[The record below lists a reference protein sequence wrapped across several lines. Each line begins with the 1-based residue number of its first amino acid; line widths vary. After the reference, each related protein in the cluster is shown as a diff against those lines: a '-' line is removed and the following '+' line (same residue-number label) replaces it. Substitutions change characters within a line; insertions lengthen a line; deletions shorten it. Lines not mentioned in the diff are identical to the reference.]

1 MLTADMNQW
10 KESFNLTCSLRL
22 CTNKW
27 EENSNLQLEFV
38 FNIFV
43 NLCDFT
49 LWDPISLHDD
59 NKKLI
64 NTTEQSHHFNIN
76 ELWHAN
82 LMGYFQT
89 QKLSQNKEKLNSK

>member
-1 MLTADMNQW
+1 MLTEVMHQ
-10 KESFNLTCSLRL
+10 
-22 CTNKW
+22 W

-89 QKLSQNKEKLNSK
+89 QKLSQNKEKLNSKKRCKSLKFFVR